1 MPTINKLS
9 CSLTPKPT
17 EPQQLR
23 QIRLLLPALLL
34 LFSCLCAL
42 ASAYAQVAPSPPAL
56 DQVANLI
63 RAPLVRQSTNFTCGV
78 AALQSVLAYYGQ
90 DSRDD
95 KLRKALRSRSR
106 YGTHYQDILKL
117 AVKLGFQAQA
127 YENLTLAQLQGLIDH
142 KTPPILVIQAWV
154 EGTPD
159 WPNDWEDGHYVVAV
173 GYDEDNIYF
182 MDPATIGNYTYIP
195 IPEFL
200 DRWHDQDR
208 PRKKLYNFGI
218 VIDGKPPAY
227 DPEEIKRMN

>member
-1 MPTINKLS
+1 MAKFTELKRSFTNDPTD
-9 CSLTPKPT
+9 PKRGR
-17 EPQQLR
+17 LR
-23 QIRLLLPALLL
+23 RLAPWLLVVSFCFSGTHGVWAQGGPPA
-34 LFSCLCAL
+34 
-42 ASAYAQVAPSPPAL
+42 PAL

-63 RAPLVRQSTNFTCGV
+63 RAPLVRQSTDFTCGV
-78 AALQSVLAYYGQ
+78 AALQSVLGYYGQ

-127 YENLTLAQLQGLIDH
+127 YENLTLAQLQGLIDN

-173 GYDEDNIYF
+173 GYDQDNIYF